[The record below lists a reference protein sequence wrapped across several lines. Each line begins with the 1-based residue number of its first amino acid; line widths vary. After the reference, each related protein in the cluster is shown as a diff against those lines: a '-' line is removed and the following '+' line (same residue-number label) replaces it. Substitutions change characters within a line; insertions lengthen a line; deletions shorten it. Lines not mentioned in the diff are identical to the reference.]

1 MSKFKVGDRVKAVKA
16 YDGNYGIVNK
26 TGVVIDSD
34 GLGEIAVRFDKIIN
48 KGHSCGCK
56 CESGHGWWCGLDV
69 IVPVVDEKIVI
80 TTDGVTTTAKMY
92 HGKTVVE
99 TATAKCNPDDEF
111 DFDKGAK
118 IAVDRLLGADVSKDN
133 DDGFKVG
140 DIVNIV
146 NIGLSYT
153 TYTKWITKN
162 VKDVEKIAHF
172 MFNEPPEE
180 NSNKYKI
187 IAIAKHGGASIINK
201 DYTLVYVERIGIN
214 KECYLMGVEGLK
226 KC

>member
-56 CESGHGWWCGLDV
+56 CESGRGWWCGLDV

-118 IAVDRLLGADVSKDN
+118 IAVDRLLGADVSKNN

-140 DIVNIV
+140 DIVRITDSC
-146 NIGLSYT
+146 LSYA
-153 TYTKWITKN
+153 TYTKWIIKN
-162 VKDVEKIAHF
+162 VKDTEKIAKF
-172 MFNEPPEE
+172 KYGEIPEE
-180 NSNKYKI
+180 NSDKYKI
-187 IAIAKHGGASIINK
+187 IAIAKHDGISILNS
-201 DYTLVYVERIGIN
+201 DNTLAYVERIGLNN
-214 KECYLMGVEGLK
+214 KCYLMGVEGLK